1 MSMKDAFGVVFSDIN
16 REDKFLKLT
25 NQQKEVGNFYKTS
38 ILNYRGSSGGGYG
51 NRRGVPGTGRY
62 SRRYRR

>member
-1 MSMKDAFGVVFSDIN
+1 MEMSIKETFGVVFSDIN

-38 ILNYRGSSGGGYG
+38 ILNYHGY
-51 NRRGVPGTGRY
+51 VTG
-62 SRRYRR
+62 